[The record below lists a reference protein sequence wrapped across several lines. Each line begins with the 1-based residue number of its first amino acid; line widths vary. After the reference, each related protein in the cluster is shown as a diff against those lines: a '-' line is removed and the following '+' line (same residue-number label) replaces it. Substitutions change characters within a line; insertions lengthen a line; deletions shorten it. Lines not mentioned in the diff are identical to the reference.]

1 MANEIETGLI
11 ELKYRGISPPGKQQ
25 FFSKLSD
32 QTGDGYGFN
41 MHQIATVTGTA
52 LTNPTNV
59 TTIGWLMIENRS
71 SAQAVTLTD
80 TSDNT
85 IGTVPVSQAVLFY
98 PNMSVVK
105 VLTASA
111 TAELK
116 YSMIEV

>member
-1 MANEIETGLI
+1 MANEIKTGLI
-11 ELKYRGISPPGKQQ
+11 ELEYRGISPPGKQR
-25 FFSKLSD
+25 FFPKLSD

-52 LTNPTNV
+52 LTKPASIS
-59 TTIGWLMIENRS
+59 TIGWLMIENLS

-105 VLTASA
+105 VLTASS
-111 TAELK
+111 TADLK